1 MNAADKRTDDGLSV
15 FIVDDDADV
24 RDGLGFLLQVHG
36 YRALSF
42 SSAEAFLDALQT
54 SFAGCLVV
62 DIRMPGMTGLALQQ
76 ELCAR
81 GSTLPVVV
89 ITAHGDVESA
99 RQALRARA
107 VDFLTKPFKQD
118 DLLAAIRQ
126 AFDIER
132 ARLDHNR
139 ADAVFRARVSR
150 LTAREREVAA
160 LLATGA
166 NNVSIA
172 RLLEISPRTVENH
185 KARCMEKLGVGSVVE
200 LVRIAD
206 RTELRAHLPT
216 KQIC

>member
-1 MNAADKRTDDGLSV
+1 MTAADRRADDGLSV
-15 FIVDDDADV
+15 FVVDDDADV
-24 RDGLGFLLQVHG
+24 RDGLGFLLRVHG

-42 SSAEAFLDALQT
+42 ASAEAFLDALQT
-54 SFAGCLVV
+54 HFAGCLVI
-62 DIRMPGMTGLALQQ
+62 DIRMPGMNGLALQQ

-81 GSTLPVVV
+81 GSALPVVV
-89 ITAHGDVESA
+89 ITAHGDIESA

-107 VDFLTKPFKQD
+107 VDFLTKPFEQQ

-132 ARLDHNR
+132 KRLDHDR
-139 ADAVFRARVSR
+139 ADAEFRARISR

-166 NNVSIA
+166 NNLSIA

-185 KARCMEKLGVGSVVE
+185 KARCMEKLGAGSVVE
-200 LVRIAD
+200 LARIAD
-206 RTELRAHLPT
+206 RAGLQVRPPAKEN
-216 KQIC
+216 